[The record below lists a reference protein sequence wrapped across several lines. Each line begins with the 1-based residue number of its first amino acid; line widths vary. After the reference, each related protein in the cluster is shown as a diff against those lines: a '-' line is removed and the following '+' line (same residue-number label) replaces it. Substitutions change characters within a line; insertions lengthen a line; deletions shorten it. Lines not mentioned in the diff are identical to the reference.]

1 LEITMKSLPTP
12 LSTAQLDALL
22 STIEKLPSATVNR
35 DTHTVY
41 VNAKRKA
48 TGEVVRVLD
57 AVTFDGV
64 QWHVMTVPGLV
75 SPVAA

>member
-1 LEITMKSLPTP
+1 MKSLPTP

-35 DTHTVY
+35 HADIVTVT
-41 VNAKRKA
+41 ATRKA
-48 TGEVVRVLD
+48 TGETVKVLS
-57 AVTFDGV
+57 AATRDGV